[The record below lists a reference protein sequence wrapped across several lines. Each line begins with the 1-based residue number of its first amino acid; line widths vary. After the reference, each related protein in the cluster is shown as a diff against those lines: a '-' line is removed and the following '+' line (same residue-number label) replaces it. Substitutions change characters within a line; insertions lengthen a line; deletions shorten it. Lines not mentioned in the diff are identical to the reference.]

1 MEVFSDCILKSLQC
15 CLTCKITQ
23 VLCTLNYQNND
34 VENVGGEVG
43 LINAKSFKP
52 LKFTKLLLTLPFHKG
67 PEYFDAFT
75 TLQDFSEANLFIAVA
90 FTILLNASFSKL
102 RIYF

>member
-1 MEVFSDCILKSLQC
+1 ML
-15 CLTCKITQ
+15 
-23 VLCTLNYQNND
+23 
-34 VENVGGEVG
+34 GGVG

-52 LKFTKLLLTLPFHKG
+52 LKCTKLLLTLPFHKG

-75 TLQDFSEANLFIAVA
+75 TLQDFSEANLLIVVA